1 MKRMTDMRPVVLV
14 DNGHGEETAGKR
26 SPDGRLLEW
35 RYTREIAREVV
46 RGLALHGVDGRLLV
60 PETRDVPLSERV
72 TRANGVWRGR
82 EGRQVALVSIHV
94 NAAGDGATWM
104 GARGWSAYT
113 SRGTTP
119 ADSLASCL
127 YEAATE
133 WLPAHRMRTDCSDG
147 DADMEAGFYILRKSA
162 CPAVLTENLFM
173 DNRDDMAFLLS
184 DEGRRAVVG
193 LHVDGIVN
201 YLKSLKL

>member
-1 MKRMTDMRPVVLV
+1 MERMTDMRPIVLV

-26 SPDGRLLEW
+26 SPDGRLREW

-46 RGLALHGVDGRLLV
+46 CGLSRHGVDARLLV
-60 PETRDVPLSERV
+60 PETRDVPLPERV
-72 TRANGVWRGR
+72 RRANEVWRQRAGR
-82 EGRQVALVSIHV
+82 HVVLVSIHV
-94 NAAGDGATWM
+94 NAAGNGSAWM
-104 GARGWSAYT
+104 GARRWSAYT
-113 SRGTTP
+113 SRGTTQ
-119 ADSLASCL
+119 ADSLASSL
-127 YEAATE
+127 YDAAAK
-133 WLPAHRMRTDCSDG
+133 WLPGHRMRTDYSDG

-193 LHVDGIVN
+193 LHVEGIVN